1 MVHNDAD
8 EVEDKR
14 VTEFGIGL
22 QGPSITSTPQVQ
34 DSVSG
39 LAVSRDK

>member
-1 MVHNDAD
+1 VVHNDAD

-22 QGPSITSTPQVQ
+22 QGAINYFIS
-34 DSVSG
+34 SG
-39 LAVSRDK
+39 AG